1 MSDANETQT
10 AKADGGA
17 GKKKSRK
24 GLFLALFLVVALVA
38 GGGAGGY
45 WWWLGRAQASEA
57 SQAADGHASAEA
69 PSGMLT
75 FEPFVVNLADKD
87 AARYLK
93 VSLRLVVSGV
103 DDPAEVQEDP
113 VRMLRLRSAILEYLS
128 QQTADVLVT
137 PEGKEALKKAVAE
150 RATPLLGH
158 GRVTDVLFSEFVVQ
172 F

>member
-1 MSDANETQT
+1 MSDVNGTET

-17 GKKKSRK
+17 GKKRSRK
-24 GLFLALFLVVALVA
+24 GLFLALFLIVALVA

-45 WWWLGRAQASEA
+45 WWWQGRGQASETG
-57 SQAADGHASAEA
+57 QTGEVLAAAEV
-69 PSGMLT
+69 PSGMLA

-93 VSLRLVVSGV
+93 VSLRLVVSGI
-103 DDPAEVQEDP
+103 DDPAEVQEDA

-137 PEGKEALKKAVAE
+137 AEGKEALKKAVAE
-150 RATPLLGH
+150 RATPLLGD
-158 GRVTDVLFSEFVVQ
+158 GKVTDVLFSEFVVQ

>member
-1 MSDANETQT
+1 MSEANRTET
-10 AKADGGA
+10 AKADGAGA
-17 GKKKSRK
+17 KKSRK
-24 GLFLALFLVVALVA
+24 GLVLALLLVTLVA

-45 WWWLGRAQASEA
+45 WWWQGRAQASEGG
-57 SQAADGHASAEA
+57 QAGEAHASDET

-93 VSLRLVVSGV
+93 VNLRLVVSGV

-137 PEGKEALKKAVAE
+137 PEGKDALKKAVAE

-158 GRVTDVLFSEFVVQ
+158 GKVTDVLFSEFVVQ

>member
-1 MSDANETQT
+1 MSDANEA

-24 GLFLALFLVVALVA
+24 GLFLALILVVALVA
-38 GGGAGGY
+38 GGGGGY
-45 WWWLGRAQASEA
+45 WWWQGRAQASETG
-57 SQAADGHASAEA
+57 QAGEAHAAAEA
-69 PSGMLT
+69 PAGMLV

-93 VSLRLVVSGV
+93 VSLRLVVSGI
-103 DDPAEVQEDP
+103 DDPAEVQEDA

-137 PEGKEALKKAVAE
+137 AEGKEALKKAVAE

-158 GRVTDVLFSEFVVQ
+158 GKVTDVLFSEFVVQ